1 MLCIAVYI
9 MDNFQDAL
17 RSFKRGP
24 QVILPKDMASI
35 VFYTG
40 LKPGDKVVDAGAGSG
55 WLAAYMAYIVGP
67 NGKVVTYERREEFA
81 DIAKKNFEKL
91 ELKNIKLRNKDI
103 LLGISEKNL
112 DLVTLDFKDSWQ
124 AIPVAQKALK
134 QNGFL
139 VAYLPQATQV
149 VKFVEELKNSEF
161 KLSRVLEVLEREWK
175 IAGDI
180 ARPEHNMLG
189 HTAFLVFARKKLSN

>member
-1 MLCIAVYI
+1 M

-17 RSFKRGP
+17 KSFKRGP
-24 QVILPKDMASI
+24 QVILPKDLAAI

-67 NGKVVTYERREEFA
+67 KGKVVTYERREEFA
-81 DIAKKNFEKL
+81 NIAKKNFEKL
-91 ELKNIKLRNKDI
+91 GLENIKLKNKDI

-124 AIPVAQKALK
+124 ALPVAEKALK
-134 QNGFL
+134 NAGFL
-139 VAYLPQATQV
+139 VAYLPQVTQV
-149 VKFVEELKNSEF
+149 VKFVEELKNSRF
-161 KLSRVLEVLEREWK
+161 KLVRVLEVLEREWK
-175 IAGDI
+175 VEGDI

-189 HTAFLVFARKKLSN
+189 HTAFLVFARKA

>member
-91 ELKNIKLRNKDI
+91 ELKNIKLSK
-103 LLGISEKNL
+103 
-112 DLVTLDFKDSWQ
+112 
-124 AIPVAQKALK
+124 
-134 QNGFL
+134 
-139 VAYLPQATQV
+139 
-149 VKFVEELKNSEF
+149 
-161 KLSRVLEVLEREWK
+161 VLEVLEREWK

>member
-1 MLCIAVYI
+1 MLCIVVYI
-9 MDNFQDAL
+9 MDNFQDTL
-17 RSFKRGP
+17 KNFKRGP

-91 ELKNIKLRNKDI
+91 ELKNIKLKNKDI
-103 LLGISEKNL
+103 LSGISEKKL

-124 AIPVAQKALK
+124 AIPTAEKALK
-134 QNGFL
+134 NRGFL
-139 VAYLPQATQV
+139 ISYLPPTTPIFKIGV
-149 VKFVEELKNSEF
+149 V
-161 KLSRVLEVLEREWK
+161 
-175 IAGDI
+175 
-180 ARPEHNMLG
+180 
-189 HTAFLVFARKKLSN
+189 